1 MPDSATM
8 ADLRRKPH
16 AAASHRQS
24 LGSSLKGGTGQG
36 GVVVVVTVSGRFRRV
51 LGMRHPQPGSRRS
64 ARNAART
71 NGLEAGEDDAI
82 LIQPGAGG
90 AVCGVQLSGSVFMVA
105 EDQLRRGRG
114 VWLPVIP
121 SPLVAA

>member
-1 MPDSATM
+1 M
-8 ADLRRKPH
+8 
-16 AAASHRQS
+16 
-24 LGSSLKGGTGQG
+24 
-36 GVVVVVTVSGRFRRV
+36 VVVPFFWSFRRV
-51 LGMRHPQPGSRRS
+51 LGVRHPQPGSRRS
-64 ARNAART
+64 ARSAART
-71 NGLEAGEDDAI
+71 NGLEAGHDDAI

-105 EDQLRRGRG
+105 EDQLRRSRG

>member
-1 MPDSATM
+1 M
-8 ADLRRKPH
+8 RQ
-16 AAASHRQS
+16 HRQS
-24 LGSSLKGGTGQG
+24 LGSSLKGRNRSRRGCGRCAVFLVVSACL
-36 GVVVVVTVSGRFRRV
+36 GV
-51 LGMRHPQPGSRRS
+51 RHPQPGSRRS
-64 ARNAART
+64 ARSAART
-71 NGLEAGEDDAI
+71 NGLEAGHDDAI

-105 EDQLRRGRG
+105 EDQLRRSRG